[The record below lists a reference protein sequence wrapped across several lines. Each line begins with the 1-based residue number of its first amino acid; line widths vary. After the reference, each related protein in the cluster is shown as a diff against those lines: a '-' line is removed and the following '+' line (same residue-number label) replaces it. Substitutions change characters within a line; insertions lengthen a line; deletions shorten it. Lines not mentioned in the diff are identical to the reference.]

1 MTWILRQTQSHRW
14 DLAAAIPF
22 PFASVAALFFLC
34 IVILLLF
41 HYSCCPRRK
50 FLSSPWDFSYHI
62 NWITLREY
70 SKKEYKSLVFLL
82 IVFWKTTFH
91 MYRNLKE
98 GERVWFFSA
107 ALLVPN
113 SCTTKRRGP
122 RKKVGCL
129 LHAKKRS
136 NVCILLSYIVN
147 QRDVAN
153 AEAEHTTL

>member
-82 IVFWKTTFH
+82 IVFWKSNFS
-91 MYRNLKE
+91 YRNLKE
-98 GERVWFFSA
+98 GERVWFFSS
-107 ALLVPN
+107 ALLLPN
-113 SCTTKRRGP
+113 SCTTKRRG
-122 RKKVGCL
+122 KKKLVAYCMQRN
-129 LHAKKRS
+129 AAMF
-136 NVCILLSYIVN
+136 CIFLSYIVN

-153 AEAEHTTL
+153 AEPEHTKV

>member
-107 ALLVPN
+107 ASGILARL
-113 SCTTKRRGP
+113 REEGQE
-122 RKKVGCL
+122 KKVGCL